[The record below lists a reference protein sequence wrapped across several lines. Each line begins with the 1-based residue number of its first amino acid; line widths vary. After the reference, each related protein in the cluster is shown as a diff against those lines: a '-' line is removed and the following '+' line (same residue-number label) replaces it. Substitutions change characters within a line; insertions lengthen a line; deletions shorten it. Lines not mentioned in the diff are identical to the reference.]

1 MQSLRAAIAERLNNP
16 ARYPRGRFAGR
27 GIVTCAGGRRYFT
40 CAWVLI
46 WILRRVHQSTLP
58 IQLWHLGR
66 AEMSDAMRLLLE
78 EEDVEVVDAE
88 SILHQY
94 PAKVG
99 GGWPLKPYAIAQSR
113 FREVLFL
120 DADTVPL
127 VPADVILDWDIL
139 RGSGL
144 LLWPDVI
151 DLREDNPIWTT
162 LDLEPRCCTSVDS
175 SVIAIDKERAW
186 NALDLAI
193 LLNEHWE
200 EVYQFL
206 HGDKDTFLLASI
218 LAGGGHQM
226 IEHRPFSPD
235 SDLVQRDPEGN
246 PIFHHR
252 TSSKWKLFGSNPPVV
267 EAALTPH
274 CEEALAEL
282 RRRWSG
288 AIFHPP
294 ERSVVAR
301 AHEAT
306 LIAARRFHYELD
318 GGEHRSIELLPAGVV
333 GEGRAENEQ
342 HWALIERDGGIVLQ
356 FFSGARLAVELL
368 RRPDGSWQGRSI
380 GDPGFEAKLIAERE
394 WQTWPHANGEPIRR
408 SAGEQIAAL
417 LDPVLFAAG
426 FDPQV
431 RQELQSAFA
440 LLNRLFDDVPEQLA
454 SRIAAL
460 RLSRAWEVA
469 LEELA
474 RDLAA
479 SRDARKALARRD
491 VIAPLDINSAHY
503 NRVY

>member
-1 MQSLRAAIAERLNNP
+1 MQSLRVAIAERLQNP
-16 ARYPRGRFAGR
+16 APYHHDRFAGR

-46 WILRRVHQSTLP
+46 WILRRVHRSKLP

-66 AEMSDAMRLLLE
+66 GEMSEAMRLLLE
-78 EEDVEVVDAE
+78 AEEVEVVNAE
-88 SILHQY
+88 SVLHQY

-127 VPADVILDWDIL
+127 IAPDAILDWDIY
-139 RGSGL
+139 RRSGL
-144 LLWPDVI
+144 LLWPDII
-151 DLREDNPIWTT
+151 DLREGNPIWDT
-162 LDLEPRCCTSVDS
+162 LDLEPRYCTSVDS
-175 SVIAIDKERAW
+175 SVVAIDKERAW
-186 NALDLAI
+186 GVLDLAI

-218 LAGGGHQM
+218 LAGGGHQI

-235 SDLVQRDPEGN
+235 FDLVQRDPEGN
-246 PIFHHR
+246 PLVHHR
-252 TSSKWKLFGSNPPVV
+252 TSSKWKLFGPNPPVV
-267 EAALTPH
+267 EAELTQH
-274 CEEALAEL
+274 CEEALAAL
-282 RRRWSG
+282 RQRWSG
-288 AIFHPP
+288 VVFHPP

-301 AHEAT
+301 AQEAT
-306 LIAARRFHYELD
+306 LIAVRWFHYELD
-318 GGEHRSIELLPAGVV
+318 SGEHRPIELLPAGVV

-342 HWALIERDGGIVLQ
+342 HWAIVERDGGLVLQ
-356 FFSGARLAVELL
+356 FFSQARLAVELV

-380 GDPGFEAKLIAERE
+380 GNPGFEAKLVAECE
-394 WQTWPHANGEPIRR
+394 WQTWPHANGAPIRR
-408 SAGEQIAAL
+408 SATEQVAAL
-417 LDPVLFAAG
+417 LDPALFATG

-431 RQELQSAFA
+431 RQELQAALA

-454 SRIAAL
+454 SQFAAL
-460 RLSRAWEVA
+460 RLPRAWEVA

-474 RDLAA
+474 RDLTA
-479 SRDARKALARRD
+479 SRDAREALASRN
-491 VIAPLDINSAHY
+491 VIAPVNINPAHY

>member
-1 MQSLRAAIAERLNNP
+1 
-16 ARYPRGRFAGR
+16 
-27 GIVTCAGGRRYFT
+27 
-40 CAWVLI
+40 
-46 WILRRVHQSTLP
+46 
-58 IQLWHLGR
+58 
-66 AEMSDAMRLLLE
+66 MRLLLE

-88 SILHQY
+88 SVLHQY

-127 VPADVILDWDIL
+127 LAPDVILDWDIF
-139 RGSGL
+139 RRSGL
-144 LLWPDVI
+144 LFWPDII
-151 DLREDNPIWTT
+151 DLREGNPIWAT
-162 LDLEPRCCTSVDS
+162 LNLEPRSCTSVDS
-175 SVIAIDKERAW
+175 SVIAIDKDRAW

-193 LLNEHWE
+193 LLNEHWQ

-218 LAGGGHQM
+218 LAGGAHQM

-235 SDLVQRDPEGN
+235 FDLVQRDPEGT

-252 TSSKWKLFGSNPPVV
+252 TSSKWKLFGSNSPLVD
-267 EAALTPH
+267 AALSPH
-274 CEEALAEL
+274 CEQALAEL

-294 ERSVVAR
+294 ERSAVAR

-306 LIAARRFHYELD
+306 LIAARRFHYEVD
-318 GGEHRSIELLPAGVV
+318 GGDHRSIELLPAGVV

-342 HWALIERDGGIVLQ
+342 HWAVIERDGGIVLQ

-368 RRPDGSWQGRSI
+368 RRADGSWQGCSL
-380 GDPGFEAKLIAERE
+380 GDPGFEAKLIAACE
-394 WQTWPHANGEPIRR
+394 WRTWPHANAQPIGR
-408 SAGEQIAAL
+408 SAGEQVAAL
-417 LDPVLFAAG
+417 LDPALFAPG
-426 FDPQV
+426 FDLEV
-431 RQELQSAFA
+431 RQELQAAFA
-440 LLNRLFDDVPEQLA
+440 LLNRLFDDVPEQLT
-454 SRIAAL
+454 STIAAL
-460 RLSRAWEVA
+460 RLPRSWEGA

-479 SRDARKALARRD
+479 RRDARKALARRD
-491 VIAPLDINSAHY
+491 VVAPVDINTAHY
-503 NRVY
+503 SRIY